1 MRHGIF
7 GCWVLSL
14 FVAVGTANTDTPKT
28 SRDYNVRTTLRPSD
42 GGLLWRPIDSSG
54 DRPKAVVYFP
64 TLVEGTSVIY
74 NLPAVRGSLCL
85 SGEALAGIYSG
96 QITLWN
102 DEHISAT
109 NPGIKLPGKTIRLLN
124 RADENGMNWLL
135 TRYLSHASKAW
146 ATTKGTSGSPSWPT
160 GLGVQGEGEMIKK
173 VTSIPYA
180 LGFAGFYSARGKR
193 TAMAAIR
200 NRAGT
205 CELPSLRSLTIA
217 SISVARHLQIDSDM
231 DAVDSSDSGAYPITG
246 FSGLI
251 VPAYEN
257 PNNHAREITG
267 LVRYILTDGQKL
279 ATESGYVAL
288 PYSLVE
294 FELQALD
301 VIDRR

>member
-1 MRHGIF
+1 MRLGIF
-7 GCWVLSL
+7 GYWILSL

-28 SRDYNVRTTLRPSD
+28 ARDDNPPTTLRPSD
-42 GGLLWRPIDSSG
+42 GGLLWRPIESRG
-54 DRPKAVVYFP
+54 DRPKAIVYFP

-85 SGEALAGIYSG
+85 SGETLAGIYSG

-109 NPGIKLPGKTIRLLN
+109 NPGIKLPGRAIHLLN
-124 RADENGMNWLL
+124 RADENGMSWLL

-146 ATTKGTSGSPSWPT
+146 AAAKGTSASPSWPT
-160 GLGVQGEGEMIKK
+160 GLAVQSERQMIEK
-173 VTSIPYA
+173 VSSTPYA
-180 LGFAGFYSARGKR
+180 LGFAGFYSTRAKR
-193 TAMAAIR
+193 ILTAAIQ

-205 CELPSLRSLTIA
+205 CELPSLSSLTVA
-217 SISVARHLQIDSDM
+217 SISVVRHMQIDSDI
-231 DAVDSSDSGAYPITG
+231 DAVDSDESGAYPITG

-251 VPAYEN
+251 IPAYEN
-257 PNNHAREITG
+257 PDNRGREIAG
-267 LVRYILTDGQKL
+267 LLRYILTDGQKL

-301 VIDRR
+301 VIDHP